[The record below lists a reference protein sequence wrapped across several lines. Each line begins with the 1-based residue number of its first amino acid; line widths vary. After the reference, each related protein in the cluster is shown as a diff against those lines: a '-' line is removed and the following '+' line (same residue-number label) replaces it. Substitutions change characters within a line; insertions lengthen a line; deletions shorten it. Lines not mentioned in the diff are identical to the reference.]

1 MRLINNYRYGLSI
14 ATGVANKQ
22 KQWRKLM
29 NSLKNYVL
37 ATLFVSLFSVA
48 SFAQEIEEIIV
59 TANKREQTVQ
69 DIPMN
74 ISVLTSEVMTERGIY
89 NPEDYLRTL
98 AGVSTPGGDTYYT
111 MRGLNTGT
119 AQVSSGTSNTYMGE
133 ISMGMTNLY
142 DVNRIEVLR
151 GPQGTLY
158 GSNAVGGTIRYITAV
173 PQFDEFEGNV
183 TIEAIDK
190 KLADDSGMNYN
201 LMVNVPFSEN
211 FAMRAVYTSGEN
223 PGIYQN
229 IATGRKDIGTQEDDE
244 YRLMFRYQNGPLDVN
259 AMVMKRERFDFGQ
272 KEKGN
277 ADKPGTADIVD
288 ANCSYDA
295 AWYYG
300 DTCSRVYATAGGDL
314 SGYDPS
320 VAFYSYTDET
330 FDVESTV
337 TSLTAEYDF
346 ETFTAMLI
354 LADYDYE
361 DFYVTDWSRI
371 DTDDLYPDPLYY
383 YGDAGRDTQ
392 ELRLS
397 STTDGPFQWTV
408 GYFKTE
414 YEDAPNSVTEWEVS
428 NADGLDYIQS
438 YMGFTSHNGT
448 YDPSVYRSPYGDTTF
463 RGNQGLLVY
472 GSYNYYSYAEE
483 EAFYASVDYTVD
495 KWTFTVGMRDFELAD
510 GFKASEYGIFY
521 ESPDNTGCDGT
532 EAVGVTCAEE
542 NGKESDNRFKYTVTY
557 EVDDDLTLFAV
568 SSVGYRSGGNNAAL
582 PFFCANDP
590 EAAGFKRRYTS
601 DEAENTE
608 IGVKSRGDNY
618 TLNATYFWVDW
629 TGIQVTVRPACGWSF
644 TYNGGEAETSGLE
657 LDFSYDISENLV
669 LDVAGSFIS
678 AEISN
683 DIASLGASAGDR
695 LPNIAEEQLSLGL
708 SYRFE
713 MFNSPAFART
723 DFNYYGESY
732 ATFAED
738 REDMSPSYTQ
748 VNFNLGLEIDENS
761 RIQLS
766 VSNLTDERSEA
777 FIFSA
782 ESPSYRARNY
792 LQWIPPR
799 TIGLSYS
806 RDF

>member
-1 MRLINNYRYGLSI
+1 
-14 ATGVANKQ
+14 
-22 KQWRKLM
+22 M

-37 ATLFVSLFSVA
+37 AIISVSLFSVA

-158 GSNAVGGTIRYITAV
+158 GSNAVGGTIRYITAM

-183 TIEAIDK
+183 TVEAVDK
-190 KLADDSGMNYN
+190 KLADDTGLNYN
-201 LMVNVPFSEN
+201 FMVNVPFSEN

-229 IATGRKDIGTQEDDE
+229 VATGRKDIGTQEDDE
-244 YRLMFRYQNGPLDVN
+244 YRLMFRYQNGPLDIN
-259 AMVMKRERFDFGQ
+259 AMVMKRERYDFGQ

-288 ANCSYDA
+288 ANCSYDT

-320 VAFYSYTDET
+320 VAFYSFTDET

-354 LADYDYE
+354 LADYDFE

-392 ELRLS
+392 EIRLS

-408 GYFKTE
+408 GYFSTE
-414 YEDAPNSVTEWEVS
+414 YEAAPNSVTEWEVS
-428 NADGLDYIQS
+428 TADGLDYIKS

-448 YDPSVYRSPYGDTTF
+448 YDPSVYRSPYGDTSY
-463 RGNQGLLVY
+463 RGNQGYLVY
-472 GSYNYYSYAEE
+472 GSYNYYNYAEE
-483 EAFYASVDYTVD
+483 EAFYASLDYTVD
-495 KWTFTVGMRDFELAD
+495 KWTFTVGMRDFELSD
-510 GFKASEYGIFY
+510 GFKTSEYGIFY
-521 ESPDNTGCDGT
+521 ESADNTGCDGT
-532 EAVGVTCAEE
+532 EAVGATCSEE
-542 NGKESDNRFKYTVTY
+542 NGKESDNRFKYTVAY

-568 SSVGYRSGGNNAAL
+568 SSVGYRAGGNNAAL

-644 TYNGGEAETSGLE
+644 TYNGGEAETSGVE
-657 LDFSYDISENLV
+657 LDFSYDISDNLV
-669 LDVAGSFIS
+669 LDLAGSFIS

-695 LPNIAEEQLSLGL
+695 LPNIAEEQLSMGL

-713 MFNSPAFART
+713 MFNSPAFARA

-748 VNFNLGLEIDENS
+748 VNFNLGMEIDETS
-761 RIQLS
+761 RVQLS

-777 FIFSA
+777 FRFSA

-799 TIGLSYS
+799 TIALSYS

>member
-1 MRLINNYRYGLSI
+1 
-14 ATGVANKQ
+14 
-22 KQWRKLM
+22 M
-29 NSLKNYVL
+29 NSLKNYIL
-37 ATLFVSLFSVA
+37 AIIGISLFSVA

-158 GSNAVGGTIRYITAV
+158 GSNAVGGTIRYITAM

-190 KLADDSGMNYN
+190 KLAEDSGMNYN

-244 YRLMFRYQNGPLDVN
+244 YRLMFRYQNGPLDIN
-259 AMVMKRERFDFGQ
+259 AMVMKRERYDFGQ

-288 ANCSYDA
+288 ANCSYNA

-346 ETFTAMLI
+346 ESFTAMLI
-354 LADYDYE
+354 LADYDFE

-383 YGDAGRDTQ
+383 YGDAGRDTK

-397 STTDGPFQWTV
+397 STNDGPFQWTV

-414 YEDAPNSVTEWEVS
+414 YDTAPNSVTEWEVS
-428 NADGLDYIQS
+428 NADGLDYIKS

-448 YDPSVYRSPYGDTTF
+448 YDPSVYKSPYGDTSF

-472 GSYNYYSYAEE
+472 GSYNYYSYSEE
-483 EAFYASVDYTVD
+483 EALYASVDYTVD

-510 GFKASEYGIFY
+510 GFKSSEYGIFY
-521 ESPDNTGCDGT
+521 ESADNTGCDGT

-542 NGKESDNRFKYTVTY
+542 NGEESDNRFKYTVAY

-683 DIASLGASAGDR
+683 DIASLGATAGDR
-695 LPNIAEEQLSLGL
+695 LPNIAEEQMSLGL

-713 MFNSPAFART
+713 MFNSPAFARA

-761 RIQLS
+761 RVQLS

-777 FIFSA
+777 FRFSA

>member
-1 MRLINNYRYGLSI
+1 
-14 ATGVANKQ
+14 
-22 KQWRKLM
+22 
-29 NSLKNYVL
+29 
-37 ATLFVSLFSVA
+37 
-48 SFAQEIEEIIV
+48 
-59 TANKREQTVQ
+59 
-69 DIPMN
+69 
-74 ISVLTSEVMTERGIY
+74 
-89 NPEDYLRTL
+89 
-98 AGVSTPGGDTYYT
+98 
-111 MRGLNTGT
+111 
-119 AQVSSGTSNTYMGE
+119 
-133 ISMGMTNLY
+133 
-142 DVNRIEVLR
+142 
-151 GPQGTLY
+151 
-158 GSNAVGGTIRYITAV
+158 
-173 PQFDEFEGNV
+173 
-183 TIEAIDK
+183 
-190 KLADDSGMNYN
+190 MNYN
-201 LMVNVPFSEN
+201 FMVNVPFSEN

-259 AMVMKRERFDFGQ
+259 AMVMKRERYDFGQ

-288 ANCSYDA
+288 ANCSYNT

-346 ETFTAMLI
+346 ESFTAMLI
-354 LADYDYE
+354 LADYDFE

-397 STTDGPFQWTV
+397 STTDGPLQWTV

-414 YEDAPNSVTEWEVS
+414 YEAAPNSVTEWEVS
-428 NADGLDYIQS
+428 NADGLDYIKS

-448 YDPSVYRSPYGDTTF
+448 YDPSVYKSPYGDTSF

-472 GSYNYYSYAEE
+472 GSYNYYSYTEE
-483 EAFYASVDYTVD
+483 EAMYASVDYTVD
-495 KWTFTVGMRDFELAD
+495 KWTFTVGMRDFELSD
-510 GFKASEYGIFY
+510 GFKSSEYGIFY
-521 ESPDNTGCDGT
+521 ESADNTGCDGT

-542 NGKESDNRFKYTVTY
+542 NGEESDNRFKYTVAY

-683 DIASLGASAGDR
+683 DIASLGATAGDR
-695 LPNIAEEQLSLGL
+695 LPNIAEEQMSLGL

-713 MFNSPAFART
+713 MFNSPAFARA

-761 RIQLS
+761 RVQLS

-777 FIFSA
+777 FRFSA

>member
-1 MRLINNYRYGLSI
+1 
-14 ATGVANKQ
+14 
-22 KQWRKLM
+22 M
-29 NSLKNYVL
+29 NSLKNYLL
-37 ATLFVSLFSVA
+37 AIISFSLFSVA

-158 GSNAVGGTIRYITAV
+158 GSNAVGGTIRYITAM

-183 TIEAIDK
+183 TVEAVDK
-190 KLADDSGMNYN
+190 KLADDTGLNYN
-201 LMVNVPFSEN
+201 FMVNVPFSEN

-229 IATGRKDIGTQEDDE
+229 VATGRKDIGTQEDDE
-244 YRLMFRYQNGPLDVN
+244 YRLMFRYQNGPLDIN
-259 AMVMKRERFDFGQ
+259 AMVMKRERYDFGQ

-288 ANCSYDA
+288 ANCSYDT

-320 VAFYSYTDET
+320 VAFYSFTDET

-354 LADYDYE
+354 LADYDFE

-392 ELRLS
+392 EIRLS

-408 GYFKTE
+408 GYFSTE
-414 YEDAPNSVTEWEVS
+414 YEAAPNSVTEWEVS
-428 NADGLDYIQS
+428 TADGLDYIKS

-448 YDPSVYRSPYGDTTF
+448 YDPSVYRSPYGDTSY
-463 RGNQGLLVY
+463 RGNQGYLVY
-472 GSYNYYSYAEE
+472 GSYNYYNYAEE
-483 EAFYASVDYTVD
+483 EAFYASLDYTVD
-495 KWTFTVGMRDFELAD
+495 KWTFTVGMRDFELSD
-510 GFKASEYGIFY
+510 GFKTSEYGIFY
-521 ESPDNTGCDGT
+521 ESADNTGCDGT
-532 EAVGVTCAEE
+532 EAVGATCSEE
-542 NGKESDNRFKYTVTY
+542 NGKESDNRFKYTVAY

-568 SSVGYRSGGNNAAL
+568 SSVGYRAGGNNAAL

-644 TYNGGEAETSGLE
+644 TYNGGEAETSGVE
-657 LDFSYDISENLV
+657 LDFSYDISDNLV
-669 LDVAGSFIS
+669 LDLAGSFIS

-695 LPNIAEEQLSLGL
+695 LPNIAEEQLSMGL

-713 MFNSPAFART
+713 MFNSPAFARA

-748 VNFNLGLEIDENS
+748 VNFNLGMEIDENS
-761 RIQLS
+761 RVQLS

-777 FIFSA
+777 FRFSA

-799 TIGLSYS
+799 TIALSYS

>member
-1 MRLINNYRYGLSI
+1 
-14 ATGVANKQ
+14 
-22 KQWRKLM
+22 M

-37 ATLFVSLFSVA
+37 AIISVSLFSVA

-142 DVNRIEVLR
+142 DVERIEVLR

-158 GSNAVGGTIRYITAV
+158 GSNAVGGTIRYITAM

-183 TIEAIDK
+183 TVEAVDK
-190 KLADDSGMNYN
+190 KLADDTGLNYN
-201 LMVNVPFSEN
+201 FMVNVPFSEN

-229 IATGRKDIGTQEDDE
+229 VATGRKDIGTQEDDE
-244 YRLMFRYQNGPLDVN
+244 YRLMFRYQNGPLDIN
-259 AMVMKRERFDFGQ
+259 AMVMKRERYDFGQ

-288 ANCSYDA
+288 ANCSYDT

-320 VAFYSYTDET
+320 VAFYSFTDET

-354 LADYDYE
+354 LADYDFE

-392 ELRLS
+392 EIRLS

-408 GYFKTE
+408 GYFSTE
-414 YEDAPNSVTEWEVS
+414 YEAAPNSVTEWEVS
-428 NADGLDYIQS
+428 TADGLDYIKS

-448 YDPSVYRSPYGDTTF
+448 YDPSVYRSPYGDTSY
-463 RGNQGLLVY
+463 RGNQGYLVY
-472 GSYNYYSYAEE
+472 GSYNYYNYAEE
-483 EAFYASVDYTVD
+483 EAIYASLDYTVD
-495 KWTFTVGMRDFELAD
+495 KWTFTVGMRDFELSD
-510 GFKASEYGIFY
+510 GFKTSEYGIFY
-521 ESPDNTGCDGT
+521 ESADNTGCDGT
-532 EAVGVTCAEE
+532 EAVGATCSEE
-542 NGKESDNRFKYTVTY
+542 NGKESDNRFKYTVAY

-608 IGVKSRGDNY
+608 VGVKSRGDNY

-644 TYNGGEAETSGLE
+644 TYNGGEAETSGVE
-657 LDFSYDISENLV
+657 LDFSYDISDNLV
-669 LDVAGSFIS
+669 LDLAGSFIS

-695 LPNIAEEQLSLGL
+695 LPNIAEEQLSMGL

-713 MFNSPAFART
+713 MFNSPAFARA

-748 VNFNLGLEIDENS
+748 VNFNLGMEIDETS
-761 RIQLS
+761 RVQLS

-777 FIFSA
+777 FRFSA

-799 TIGLSYS
+799 TIALSYS

>member
-1 MRLINNYRYGLSI
+1 
-14 ATGVANKQ
+14 
-22 KQWRKLM
+22 M

-37 ATLFVSLFSVA
+37 AIISVSLFSVA

-158 GSNAVGGTIRYITAV
+158 GSNAVGGTIRYITAM

-183 TIEAIDK
+183 TVEAVDK
-190 KLADDSGMNYN
+190 KLADDTGLNYN
-201 LMVNVPFSEN
+201 FMVNVPFSEN

-229 IATGRKDIGTQEDDE
+229 VATGRKDIGTQEDDE
-244 YRLMFRYQNGPLDVN
+244 YRLMFRYQNGPLDIN
-259 AMVMKRERFDFGQ
+259 AMVMKRERYDFGQ

-288 ANCSYDA
+288 ANCSYDT

-320 VAFYSYTDET
+320 VAFYSFTDET

-354 LADYDYE
+354 LADYDFE

-392 ELRLS
+392 EIRLS

-408 GYFKTE
+408 GYFSTE
-414 YEDAPNSVTEWEVS
+414 YEAAPNSVTEWEVS
-428 NADGLDYIQS
+428 TADGLDYIKS

-448 YDPSVYRSPYGDTTF
+448 YDPSVYRSPYGDTSY
-463 RGNQGLLVY
+463 RGNQGFLVY
-472 GSYNYYSYAEE
+472 GSYNYYNYAEE

-495 KWTFTVGMRDFELAD
+495 KWTFTVGMRDFELSD
-510 GFKASEYGIFY
+510 GFKTSEYGIFY
-521 ESPDNTGCDGT
+521 ESADNTGCDGT
-532 EAVGVTCAEE
+532 EAVGATCSEE
-542 NGKESDNRFKYTVTY
+542 NGKESDNRFKYTVAY

-644 TYNGGEAETSGLE
+644 TYNGGEAETSGVE
-657 LDFSYDISENLV
+657 LDFSYDISDNLV
-669 LDVAGSFIS
+669 LDIAGSFIS

-695 LPNIAEEQLSLGL
+695 LPNIAEEQLSMGL

-713 MFNSPAFART
+713 MFNSPAFARA
-723 DFNYYGESY
+723 DFNYYGESF

-748 VNFNLGLEIDENS
+748 VNFNLGMEIDDTS
-761 RIQLS
+761 RVQLS

-777 FIFSA
+777 FRFSA

-799 TIGLSYS
+799 TIALSYS

>member
-1 MRLINNYRYGLSI
+1 
-14 ATGVANKQ
+14 
-22 KQWRKLM
+22 M

-37 ATLFVSLFSVA
+37 AIISVSLFSVA

-158 GSNAVGGTIRYITAV
+158 GSNAVGGTIRYITAM

-183 TIEAIDK
+183 TVEAVDK
-190 KLADDSGMNYN
+190 KLADDTGLNYN
-201 LMVNVPFSEN
+201 FMVNVPFSEN

-229 IATGRKDIGTQEDDE
+229 VATGRKDIGTQEDDE
-244 YRLMFRYQNGPLDVN
+244 YRLMFRYQNGPLDIN
-259 AMVMKRERFDFGQ
+259 AMVMKRERYDFGQ

-288 ANCSYDA
+288 ANCSYNA

-320 VAFYSYTDET
+320 VAFYSFTDET

-354 LADYDYE
+354 LADYDFE

-392 ELRLS
+392 EIRLS

-408 GYFKTE
+408 GYFSTE
-414 YEDAPNSVTEWEVS
+414 YEAAPNSVTEWEVS
-428 NADGLDYIQS
+428 TADGLDYIKS

-448 YDPSVYRSPYGDTTF
+448 YDPSVYRSPYGDTSY
-463 RGNQGLLVY
+463 RGNQGYLVY
-472 GSYNYYSYAEE
+472 GSYNYYNYAEE
-483 EAFYASVDYTVD
+483 EAIYASLDYTVD
-495 KWTFTVGMRDFELAD
+495 KWTFTVGMRDFELSD
-510 GFKASEYGIFY
+510 GFKTSEYGIFY
-521 ESPDNTGCDGT
+521 ESADNTGCDGT
-532 EAVGVTCAEE
+532 EAVGATCSEE
-542 NGKESDNRFKYTVTY
+542 NGKESDNRFKYTVAY

-644 TYNGGEAETSGLE
+644 TYNGGEAETSGVE
-657 LDFSYDISENLV
+657 LDFSYDISDNLV
-669 LDVAGSFIS
+669 LDLAGSFIS

-695 LPNIAEEQLSLGL
+695 LPNIAEEQLSMGL

-713 MFNSPAFART
+713 MFNSPAFARA

-748 VNFNLGLEIDENS
+748 VNFNLGMEIDETS
-761 RIQLS
+761 RVQLS

-777 FIFSA
+777 FRFSA

-799 TIGLSYS
+799 TIALSYS

>member
-1 MRLINNYRYGLSI
+1 
-14 ATGVANKQ
+14 
-22 KQWRKLM
+22 
-29 NSLKNYVL
+29 
-37 ATLFVSLFSVA
+37 
-48 SFAQEIEEIIV
+48 
-59 TANKREQTVQ
+59 
-69 DIPMN
+69 
-74 ISVLTSEVMTERGIY
+74 MTERGIY

-158 GSNAVGGTIRYITAV
+158 GSNAVGGTIRYITAM

-183 TIEAIDK
+183 TVEAVDK
-190 KLADDSGMNYN
+190 KLADDTGLNYN
-201 LMVNVPFSEN
+201 FMVNVPFSEN

-229 IATGRKDIGTQEDDE
+229 VATGRKDIGTQEDDE
-244 YRLMFRYQNGPLDVN
+244 YRLMFRYQNGPLDIN
-259 AMVMKRERFDFGQ
+259 AMVMKRERYDFGQ

-288 ANCSYDA
+288 ANCSYDT

-320 VAFYSYTDET
+320 VAFYSFTDET

-354 LADYDYE
+354 LADYDFE

-392 ELRLS
+392 EIRLS

-408 GYFKTE
+408 GYFSTE
-414 YEDAPNSVTEWEVS
+414 YEAAPNSVTEWEVS
-428 NADGLDYIQS
+428 TADGLDYIKS

-448 YDPSVYRSPYGDTTF
+448 YDPSVYRSPYGDTSY
-463 RGNQGLLVY
+463 RGNQGYLVY
-472 GSYNYYSYAEE
+472 GSYNYYNYAEE
-483 EAFYASVDYTVD
+483 EAIYASLDYTVD
-495 KWTFTVGMRDFELAD
+495 KWTFTVGMRDFELSD
-510 GFKASEYGIFY
+510 GFKTSEYGIFY
-521 ESPDNTGCDGT
+521 ESADNTGCDGT
-532 EAVGVTCAEE
+532 EAVGATCSEE
-542 NGKESDNRFKYTVTY
+542 NGKESDNRFKYTVAY

-644 TYNGGEAETSGLE
+644 TYNGGEAETSGVE
-657 LDFSYDISENLV
+657 LDFSYDISDNLV
-669 LDVAGSFIS
+669 LDLAGSFIS

-695 LPNIAEEQLSLGL
+695 LPNIAEEQLSMGL

-713 MFNSPAFART
+713 MFNSPAFARA

-748 VNFNLGLEIDENS
+748 VNFNLGMEIDETS
-761 RIQLS
+761 RVQLS

-777 FIFSA
+777 FRFSA

-799 TIGLSYS
+799 TIALSYS

>member
-1 MRLINNYRYGLSI
+1 
-14 ATGVANKQ
+14 
-22 KQWRKLM
+22 M
-29 NSLKNYVL
+29 NSLKNYIL
-37 ATLFVSLFSVA
+37 AIIGISLFSVA

-158 GSNAVGGTIRYITAV
+158 GSNAVGGTIRYITAM

-190 KLADDSGMNYN
+190 KLAEDSGMNYN

-244 YRLMFRYQNGPLDVN
+244 YRLMFRYQNGPLDIN
-259 AMVMKRERFDFGQ
+259 AMVMKRERYDFGQ

-288 ANCSYDA
+288 ANCSYDT

-346 ETFTAMLI
+346 ESFTAMLI
-354 LADYDYE
+354 LADYDFE

-383 YGDAGRDTQ
+383 YGDAGRDTK

-397 STTDGPFQWTV
+397 STSDGPFQWTV

-414 YEDAPNSVTEWEVS
+414 YDTAPNSVTEWEVS
-428 NADGLDYIQS
+428 NADGLDYIKS

-448 YDPSVYRSPYGDTTF
+448 YDPSVYISPYGDTSF

-472 GSYNYYSYAEE
+472 GSYNYYNYSEE
-483 EAFYASVDYTVD
+483 EALYASVDYTVD

-510 GFKASEYGIFY
+510 GFKSSEYGIFY
-521 ESPDNTGCDGT
+521 ESADNTGCDGT

-542 NGKESDNRFKYTVTY
+542 NGEESDNRFKYTVAY

-683 DIASLGASAGDR
+683 DIASLGATAGDR
-695 LPNIAEEQLSLGL
+695 LPNIAEEQMSLGL

-713 MFNSPAFART
+713 MFNSPAFARA

-761 RIQLS
+761 RVQLS

-777 FIFSA
+777 FRFSA

>member
-1 MRLINNYRYGLSI
+1 
-14 ATGVANKQ
+14 
-22 KQWRKLM
+22 M
-29 NSLKNYVL
+29 NSLKNYIL
-37 ATLFVSLFSVA
+37 AIIGISLFSVA

-158 GSNAVGGTIRYITAV
+158 GSNAVGGTIRYITAM

-183 TIEAIDK
+183 TVEAVDK
-190 KLADDSGMNYN
+190 KLADDTGFNYN
-201 LMVNVPFSEN
+201 FMVNVPFSEN

-229 IATGRKDIGTQEDDE
+229 VATGRKDIGTQEDDE
-244 YRLMFRYQNGPLDVN
+244 YRLMFRYQNGPLDIN

-288 ANCSYDA
+288 ANCSYNA

-320 VAFYSYTDET
+320 VAFYSFTDET

-354 LADYDYE
+354 LADYDFK
-361 DFYVTDWSRI
+361 DSYVTDWSRI

-392 ELRLS
+392 EIRLS

-408 GYFKTE
+408 GYFNTE
-414 YEDAPNSVTEWEVS
+414 YESAPNSVTEWEVS
-428 NADGLDYIQS
+428 TADGLDYIKS

-448 YDPSVYRSPYGDTTF
+448 YDPSVYRSPYGDTSF
-463 RGNQGLLVY
+463 RGNQGYLVY

-495 KWTFTVGMRDFELAD
+495 KWTFTVGMRDFELSD
-510 GFKASEYGIFY
+510 GFKTSEYGIFY
-521 ESPDNTGCDGT
+521 ESADNTGCDGT
-532 EAVGVTCAEE
+532 EAVGATCAEE
-542 NGKESDNRFKYTVTY
+542 NGEESDNRFKYTVAY

-644 TYNGGEAETSGLE
+644 TYNGGEAETSGVE

-669 LDVAGSFIS
+669 LDLAGSFIS

-695 LPNIAEEQLSLGL
+695 LPNIAEEQLSMGL

-713 MFNSPAFART
+713 MFNSPAFARA

-748 VNFNLGLEIDENS
+748 VNFNLGMELDENS
-761 RIQLS
+761 RVQLS
-766 VSNLTDERSEA
+766 VSNLTDERTEA
-777 FIFSA
+777 FRFSA

-799 TIGLSYS
+799 TIALSYS

>member
-1 MRLINNYRYGLSI
+1 
-14 ATGVANKQ
+14 
-22 KQWRKLM
+22 M

-37 ATLFVSLFSVA
+37 ATLFFSLFSVA

-158 GSNAVGGTIRYITAV
+158 GSNAVGGTIRYITAM

-288 ANCSYDA
+288 ANCSYDT

-320 VAFYSYTDET
+320 VAFSSYPDET
-330 FDVESTV
+330 FDAESTV

-414 YEDAPNSVTEWEVS
+414 YEDAPNSVTEWEVT
-428 NADGLDYIQS
+428 NADGLNYIQS
-438 YMGFTSHNGT
+438 YMCFSSHTGGEPNPGYCGGDGT
-448 YDPSVYRSPYGDTTF
+448 AGYNPSLYRSPYGDTSF
-463 RGNQGLLVY
+463 RGNEGLLVY
-472 GSYNYYSYAEE
+472 GSYNYYNYAEE

-777 FIFSA
+777 FRFSA

>member
-1 MRLINNYRYGLSI
+1 
-14 ATGVANKQ
+14 
-22 KQWRKLM
+22 M

-37 ATLFVSLFSVA
+37 AIISVSLFSVA

-158 GSNAVGGTIRYITAV
+158 GSNAVGGTIRYITAM

-183 TIEAIDK
+183 TVEAVDK
-190 KLADDSGMNYN
+190 KLADDTGLNYN
-201 LMVNVPFSEN
+201 FMVNVPFSEN

-229 IATGRKDIGTQEDDE
+229 VATGRKDIGTQEDDE
-244 YRLMFRYQNGPLDVN
+244 YRLMFRYQNGPLDIN
-259 AMVMKRERFDFGQ
+259 AMVMKRERYDFGQ

-288 ANCSYDA
+288 PNCSYDT

-320 VAFYSYTDET
+320 VAFYSFTDET

-354 LADYDYE
+354 LADYDFE

-392 ELRLS
+392 EIRLS

-408 GYFKTE
+408 GYFSTE
-414 YEDAPNSVTEWEVS
+414 YEAAPNSVTEWEVS
-428 NADGLDYIQS
+428 TADGLDYIKS

-448 YDPSVYRSPYGDTTF
+448 YDPSVYRSPYGDTSY
-463 RGNQGLLVY
+463 RGNQGYLVY
-472 GSYNYYSYAEE
+472 GSYNYYNYAEE
-483 EAFYASVDYTVD
+483 EAIYASLDYTVD
-495 KWTFTVGMRDFELAD
+495 KWTFTVGMRDFELSD
-510 GFKASEYGIFY
+510 GFKTSEYGIFY
-521 ESPDNTGCDGT
+521 ESADNTGCDGT
-532 EAVGVTCAEE
+532 EAVGATCSEE
-542 NGKESDNRFKYTVTY
+542 NGKESDNRFKYTVAY

-644 TYNGGEAETSGLE
+644 TYNGGEAETSGVE
-657 LDFSYDISENLV
+657 LDFSYDISDNLV
-669 LDVAGSFIS
+669 LDLAGSFIS

-695 LPNIAEEQLSLGL
+695 LPNIAEEQLSMGL

-713 MFNSPAFART
+713 MFNSPAFARA

-748 VNFNLGLEIDENS
+748 VNFNLGMEIDETS
-761 RIQLS
+761 RVQLS

-777 FIFSA
+777 FRFSA

-799 TIGLSYS
+799 TIALSYS

>member
-1 MRLINNYRYGLSI
+1 
-14 ATGVANKQ
+14 
-22 KQWRKLM
+22 M

-37 ATLFVSLFSVA
+37 AVISVSLFSVA

-142 DVNRIEVLR
+142 DVDRIEVLR

-158 GSNAVGGTIRYITAV
+158 GSNAVGGTIRYITAM

-183 TIEAIDK
+183 TVEAVDK
-190 KLADDSGMNYN
+190 KLADDTGLNYN
-201 LMVNVPFSEN
+201 FMVNVPFSEN

-229 IATGRKDIGTQEDDE
+229 VATGRKDIGTQEDDE
-244 YRLMFRYQNGPLDVN
+244 YRLMFRYQNGPLDIN
-259 AMVMKRERFDFGQ
+259 AMVMKRERYDFGQ

-288 ANCSYDA
+288 ANCSYDT

-320 VAFYSYTDET
+320 VAFYSFTDET

-354 LADYDYE
+354 LADYDFE

-392 ELRLS
+392 EIRLS

-408 GYFKTE
+408 GYFSTE
-414 YEDAPNSVTEWEVS
+414 YEAAPNSVTEWEVS
-428 NADGLDYIQS
+428 TADGLDYIKS

-448 YDPSVYRSPYGDTTF
+448 YDPSVYRSPYGDTSY
-463 RGNQGLLVY
+463 RGNQGYLVY
-472 GSYNYYSYAEE
+472 GSYNYYNYAEE
-483 EAFYASVDYTVD
+483 EAFYASLDYTVD
-495 KWTFTVGMRDFELAD
+495 KWTFTVGMRDFELSD
-510 GFKASEYGIFY
+510 GFKTSEYGIFY
-521 ESPDNTGCDGT
+521 ESADNTGCDGT
-532 EAVGVTCAEE
+532 EAVGATCSEE
-542 NGKESDNRFKYTVTY
+542 NGKESDNRFKYTVAY

-568 SSVGYRSGGNNAAL
+568 SSVGYRAGGNNAAL

-644 TYNGGEAETSGLE
+644 TYNGGEAETSGVE
-657 LDFSYDISENLV
+657 LDFSYDISDNLV
-669 LDVAGSFIS
+669 LDLAGSFIS

-695 LPNIAEEQLSLGL
+695 LPNIAEEQLSMGL

-713 MFNSPAFART
+713 MFNSPAFARA

-748 VNFNLGLEIDENS
+748 VNFNLGMEIDENS
-761 RIQLS
+761 RVQLS

-777 FIFSA
+777 FRFSA

-799 TIGLSYS
+799 TIALSYS

>member
-1 MRLINNYRYGLSI
+1 
-14 ATGVANKQ
+14 
-22 KQWRKLM
+22 M
-29 NSLKNYVL
+29 NSLKNYLL

-158 GSNAVGGTIRYITAV
+158 GSNAVGGTIRYITAM

-288 ANCSYDA
+288 ANCSYDS

-428 NADGLDYIQS
+428 NADGLDYIKS

-472 GSYNYYSYAEE
+472 GSYNYYSYSEE

-521 ESPDNTGCDGT
+521 ESADNTGCDGT

-777 FIFSA
+777 FRFSA

>member
-1 MRLINNYRYGLSI
+1 
-14 ATGVANKQ
+14 
-22 KQWRKLM
+22 M

-37 ATLFVSLFSVA
+37 AVISVSLFSVA

-158 GSNAVGGTIRYITAV
+158 GSNAVGGTIRYITAM

-183 TIEAIDK
+183 TVEAVDK
-190 KLADDSGMNYN
+190 KLADDTGLNYN
-201 LMVNVPFSEN
+201 FMVNVPFSEN

-229 IATGRKDIGTQEDDE
+229 VATGRKDIGTQEDDE
-244 YRLMFRYQNGPLDVN
+244 YRLMFRYQNGPLDIN
-259 AMVMKRERFDFGQ
+259 AMVMKRERYDFGQ

-288 ANCSYDA
+288 ANCSYNT

-320 VAFYSYTDET
+320 VAFYSFTDET

-354 LADYDYE
+354 LADYDFE

-392 ELRLS
+392 EIRLS

-408 GYFKTE
+408 GYFSTE
-414 YEDAPNSVTEWEVS
+414 YEAAPNSVTEWEVS
-428 NADGLDYIQS
+428 TADGLDYIKS

-448 YDPSVYRSPYGDTTF
+448 YDPSVYRSPYGDTSY
-463 RGNQGLLVY
+463 RGNQGYLVY
-472 GSYNYYSYAEE
+472 GSYNCYNYAEE
-483 EAFYASVDYTVD
+483 EAIYASLDYTVD
-495 KWTFTVGMRDFELAD
+495 KWTFTVGMRDFELSD
-510 GFKASEYGIFY
+510 GFKTSEYGIFY
-521 ESPDNTGCDGT
+521 ESADNTGCDGT
-532 EAVGVTCAEE
+532 EAVGATCSEE
-542 NGKESDNRFKYTVTY
+542 NGKESDNRFKYTVAY

-644 TYNGGEAETSGLE
+644 TYNGGEAETSGVE
-657 LDFSYDISENLV
+657 LDFSYDISDNLV
-669 LDVAGSFIS
+669 LDLAGSFIS

-695 LPNIAEEQLSLGL
+695 LPNIAEEQLSMGL

-713 MFNSPAFART
+713 MFNSPAFARA

-748 VNFNLGLEIDENS
+748 VNFNLGMEIDETS
-761 RIQLS
+761 RVQLS

-777 FIFSA
+777 FRFSA

-799 TIGLSYS
+799 TIALSYS

>member
-1 MRLINNYRYGLSI
+1 
-14 ATGVANKQ
+14 
-22 KQWRKLM
+22 M

-37 ATLFVSLFSVA
+37 AIISVSLFSVA

-158 GSNAVGGTIRYITAV
+158 GSNAVGGTIRYITAM

-183 TIEAIDK
+183 TVEAVDK
-190 KLADDSGMNYN
+190 KLADDTGLNYN
-201 LMVNVPFSEN
+201 FMVNVPFSEN

-229 IATGRKDIGTQEDDE
+229 VATGRKDIGTQEDDE
-244 YRLMFRYQNGPLDVN
+244 YRLMFRYQNGPLDIN
-259 AMVMKRERFDFGQ
+259 AMVMKRERYDFGQ

-288 ANCSYDA
+288 ANCSYDT

-320 VAFYSYTDET
+320 VAFYSFTDET

-354 LADYDYE
+354 LADYDFE

-392 ELRLS
+392 EIRLS

-408 GYFKTE
+408 GYFSTE
-414 YEDAPNSVTEWEVS
+414 YEAAPNSVTEWEVS
-428 NADGLDYIQS
+428 TADGLDYIKS

-448 YDPSVYRSPYGDTTF
+448 YDPSVYRSPYGDTGY
-463 RGNQGLLVY
+463 RGNQGYLVY
-472 GSYNYYSYAEE
+472 GSYNYYNYAEE
-483 EAFYASVDYTVD
+483 EAIYASLDYTVD
-495 KWTFTVGMRDFELAD
+495 KWTFTVGMRDFELSD
-510 GFKASEYGIFY
+510 GFKTSEYGIFY
-521 ESPDNTGCDGT
+521 ESADNTGCDGT
-532 EAVGVTCAEE
+532 EAVGATCSEE
-542 NGKESDNRFKYTVTY
+542 NGKESDNRFKYTVAY

-644 TYNGGEAETSGLE
+644 TYNGGEAETSGVE
-657 LDFSYDISENLV
+657 LDFSYDISDNLV
-669 LDVAGSFIS
+669 LDLAGSFIS

-695 LPNIAEEQLSLGL
+695 LPNIAEEQLSMGL

-713 MFNSPAFART
+713 MFNSPAFARA

-748 VNFNLGLEIDENS
+748 VNFNLGMEIDETS
-761 RIQLS
+761 RVQLS

-777 FIFSA
+777 FRFSA

-799 TIGLSYS
+799 TIALSYS

>member
-1 MRLINNYRYGLSI
+1 
-14 ATGVANKQ
+14 
-22 KQWRKLM
+22 M

-37 ATLFVSLFSVA
+37 AIISVSLFSVA

-142 DVNRIEVLR
+142 DVERIEVLR

-158 GSNAVGGTIRYITAV
+158 GSNAVGGTIRYITAM

-183 TIEAIDK
+183 TVEAVDK
-190 KLADDSGMNYN
+190 KLADDTGLNYN
-201 LMVNVPFSEN
+201 FMVNVPFSEN

-229 IATGRKDIGTQEDDE
+229 VATGRKDIGTQEDDE
-244 YRLMFRYQNGPLDVN
+244 YRLMFRYQNGPLDIN
-259 AMVMKRERFDFGQ
+259 AMVMKRERYDFGQ

-288 ANCSYDA
+288 ANCSYDT

-320 VAFYSYTDET
+320 VAFYSFTDET

-354 LADYDYE
+354 LADYDFE

-392 ELRLS
+392 EIRLS

-408 GYFKTE
+408 GYFNTE
-414 YEDAPNSVTEWEVS
+414 YESAPNSVTEWEVS
-428 NADGLDYIQS
+428 TADGLDYIKS

-448 YDPSVYRSPYGDTTF
+448 YDPSVYRSPYGDTSY
-463 RGNQGLLVY
+463 RGNQGYLVY
-472 GSYNYYSYAEE
+472 GSYNYYNYAEE
-483 EAFYASVDYTVD
+483 EAIYASLDYTVD
-495 KWTFTVGMRDFELAD
+495 KWTFTVGMRDFELSD
-510 GFKASEYGIFY
+510 GFKTSEYGIFY
-521 ESPDNTGCDGT
+521 ESADNTGCDGT
-532 EAVGVTCAEE
+532 EAVGATCSEE
-542 NGKESDNRFKYTVTY
+542 NGKESDNRFKYTVAY

-644 TYNGGEAETSGLE
+644 TYNGGEAETSGVE
-657 LDFSYDISENLV
+657 LDFSYDISDNLV
-669 LDVAGSFIS
+669 LDLAGSFIS

-695 LPNIAEEQLSLGL
+695 LPNIAEEQLSMGL

-713 MFNSPAFART
+713 MFNSPAFARA

-748 VNFNLGLEIDENS
+748 VNFNLGMEIDETS
-761 RIQLS
+761 RVQLS

-777 FIFSA
+777 FRFSA

-799 TIGLSYS
+799 TIALSYS

>member
-1 MRLINNYRYGLSI
+1 
-14 ATGVANKQ
+14 
-22 KQWRKLM
+22 M

-37 ATLFVSLFSVA
+37 AIISVSLFSVA

-142 DVNRIEVLR
+142 DVERIEVLR

-158 GSNAVGGTIRYITAV
+158 GSNAVGGTIRYITAM

-183 TIEAIDK
+183 TVEAVDK
-190 KLADDSGMNYN
+190 KLADDTGLNYN
-201 LMVNVPFSEN
+201 FMVNVPFSEN

-229 IATGRKDIGTQEDDE
+229 VATGRKDIGTQEDDE
-244 YRLMFRYQNGPLDVN
+244 YRLMFRYQNGPLDIN
-259 AMVMKRERFDFGQ
+259 AMVMKRERYDFGQ

-288 ANCSYDA
+288 ANCSYDT

-320 VAFYSYTDET
+320 VAFYSFTDET

-354 LADYDYE
+354 LADYDFE

-383 YGDAGRDTQ
+383 YGDSGRDTQ
-392 ELRLS
+392 EIRLS

-408 GYFKTE
+408 GYFSTE
-414 YEDAPNSVTEWEVS
+414 YEAAPNSVTEWEVS
-428 NADGLDYIQS
+428 TADGLDYIKS

-448 YDPSVYRSPYGDTTF
+448 YDPSVYRSPYGDTSY
-463 RGNQGLLVY
+463 RGNQGYLVY
-472 GSYNYYSYAEE
+472 GSYNYYNYAEE
-483 EAFYASVDYTVD
+483 EAIYASLDYTVD
-495 KWTFTVGMRDFELAD
+495 KWTFTVGMRDFELSD
-510 GFKASEYGIFY
+510 GFKTSEYGIFY
-521 ESPDNTGCDGT
+521 ESADNTGCDGT
-532 EAVGVTCAEE
+532 EAVGATCSEE
-542 NGKESDNRFKYTVTY
+542 NGKECDNRFKYTVAY

-644 TYNGGEAETSGLE
+644 TYNGGEAETSGVE
-657 LDFSYDISENLV
+657 LDFSYDISDNLV
-669 LDVAGSFIS
+669 LDLAGSFIS

-695 LPNIAEEQLSLGL
+695 LPNIAEEQLSMGL

-713 MFNSPAFART
+713 MFNSPAFARA

-748 VNFNLGLEIDENS
+748 VNFNLGMEIDENS
-761 RIQLS
+761 RVQLS

-777 FIFSA
+777 FRFSA

-799 TIGLSYS
+799 TIALSYS

>member
-1 MRLINNYRYGLSI
+1 
-14 ATGVANKQ
+14 
-22 KQWRKLM
+22 M
-29 NSLKNYVL
+29 NSLKNYIL
-37 ATLFVSLFSVA
+37 AIIGISLFSVA

-158 GSNAVGGTIRYITAV
+158 GSNAVGGTIRYITAT

-183 TIEAIDK
+183 TVEVIDK
-190 KLADDSGMNYN
+190 KLADDTGTNYN
-201 LMVNVPFSEN
+201 LMLNVPISEN

-229 IATGRKDIGTQEDDE
+229 VATGRKDIGTQDDDE
-244 YRLMFRYQNGPLDVN
+244 YRLMLRYQNGPLDIN
-259 AMVMKRERFDFGQ
+259 AMYMKRDRYDFGQ

-277 ADKPGTADIVD
+277 ADKPGSADIVD
-288 ANCSYDA
+288 PNCTYDA
-295 AWYYG
+295 SWYYG
-300 DTCSRVYATAGGDL
+300 DTCTRLYATAGGDL
-314 SGYDPS
+314 SGYDQS
-320 VAFYSYTDET
+320 VAFYSFTDET
-330 FDVESTV
+330 YDVQSSV
-337 TSLTAEYDF
+337 ASLTVEYDF
-346 ETFTAMLI
+346 ETFTGMLI
-354 LADYDYE
+354 LADYDYD
-361 DFYVTDWSRI
+361 DFYETDWSRI
-371 DTDDLYPDPLYY
+371 DTDDLYIDELIYTSES
-383 YGDAGRDTQ
+383 GRDTQ
-392 ELRLS
+392 ELRFS
-397 STTDGPFQWTV
+397 STTDGSFQWTV

-414 YEDAPNSVTEWEVS
+414 YAHDPNYVTEWEYTD
-428 NADGLDYIQS
+428 ADGLDYLG
-438 YMGFTSHNGT
+438 YMGFSSHNGG
-448 YDPSVYRSPYGDTTF
+448 YDPSTYISPYGDSSYL
-463 RGNQGLLVY
+463 GYNGSLVY
-472 GSYNYYSYAEE
+472 GSYTYYSYADE
-483 EAFYASVDYTVD
+483 EAYYGSIDYSVD
-495 KWTFTVGMRDFELAD
+495 KWTFTVGMRDFELSD
-510 GFKASEYGIFY
+510 GFKSSEYGIFY

-542 NGKESDNRFKYTVTY
+542 NGSESDSRLKYTVSY

-608 IGVKSRGDNY
+608 IGVKSRGNNY
-618 TLNATYFWVDW
+618 TLNATYFWIDW
-629 TGIQVTVRPACGWSF
+629 TGIQVTVRPACGWAF

-683 DIASLGASAGDR
+683 DISSLGATAGDR
-695 LPNIAEEQLSLGL
+695 LPNIAEEQMSLGL

-713 MFNSPAFART
+713 MFNSPAFARA

-748 VNFNLGLEIDENS
+748 VNFNLGLEIDEYS
-761 RIQLS
+761 RLQLS
-766 VSNLTDERSEA
+766 VSNLTDERTEA
-777 FIFSA
+777 FRFSA

-799 TIGLSYS
+799 TIALSYS
-806 RDF
+806 RNF

>member
-1 MRLINNYRYGLSI
+1 
-14 ATGVANKQ
+14 
-22 KQWRKLM
+22 M
-29 NSLKNYVL
+29 NSLKNYIL
-37 ATLFVSLFSVA
+37 AMIGISLFSVA

-142 DVNRIEVLR
+142 DVDRIEVLR

-158 GSNAVGGTIRYITAV
+158 GSNAVGGTIRYITAM

-190 KLADDSGMNYN
+190 KLAEDSGMNYN
-201 LMVNVPFSEN
+201 FMVNVPFSEN

-244 YRLMFRYQNGPLDVN
+244 YRLMFRYQNGPLDIN
-259 AMVMKRERFDFGQ
+259 AMVMKRERYDFGQ

-288 ANCSYDA
+288 ANCSYDT

-414 YEDAPNSVTEWEVS
+414 FENAPNSVTEWEVS
-428 NADGLDYIQS
+428 NADGLDYIKS

-448 YDPSVYRSPYGDTTF
+448 YDPSVYKSPYGDTSF

-472 GSYNYYSYAEE
+472 GSYNYYSYTEE
-483 EAFYASVDYTVD
+483 EAMYASIDYTVD

-510 GFKASEYGIFY
+510 GFKSSEYGIFY
-521 ESPDNTGCDGT
+521 ESADNTGCDGT

-542 NGKESDNRFKYTVTY
+542 NGEESDNRFKYTVAY

-608 IGVKSRGDNY
+608 IGVKSRGNNY

-683 DIASLGASAGDR
+683 DIASLGATAGDR
-695 LPNIAEEQLSLGL
+695 LPNIAEEQMSLGL

-713 MFNSPAFART
+713 MFNSPAFARA

-761 RIQLS
+761 RVQLS

-777 FIFSA
+777 FRFSA

>member
-1 MRLINNYRYGLSI
+1 
-14 ATGVANKQ
+14 
-22 KQWRKLM
+22 M

-37 ATLFVSLFSVA
+37 AIISVSLFSVA

-142 DVNRIEVLR
+142 DVDRIEVLR

-158 GSNAVGGTIRYITAV
+158 GSNAVGGTIRYITAM

-183 TIEAIDK
+183 TVEAVDK
-190 KLADDSGMNYN
+190 KLADDTGLNYN
-201 LMVNVPFSEN
+201 FMVNVPFSEN

-229 IATGRKDIGTQEDDE
+229 VATGRKDIGTQEDDE
-244 YRLMFRYQNGPLDVN
+244 YRLMFRYQNGPLDIN
-259 AMVMKRERFDFGQ
+259 AMVMKRERYDFGQ

-288 ANCSYDA
+288 ANCSYNT

-320 VAFYSYTDET
+320 VAFYSFTDET

-354 LADYDYE
+354 LADYDFE

-392 ELRLS
+392 EIRLS

-408 GYFKTE
+408 GYFSTE
-414 YEDAPNSVTEWEVS
+414 YEAAPNSVTEWEVS
-428 NADGLDYIQS
+428 TADGLDYIKS

-448 YDPSVYRSPYGDTTF
+448 YDPSVYRSPYGDTSY
-463 RGNQGLLVY
+463 RGNQGYLVY
-472 GSYNYYSYAEE
+472 GSYNYYNYAEE
-483 EAFYASVDYTVD
+483 EAIYASLDYTVD
-495 KWTFTVGMRDFELAD
+495 KWTFTVGMRDFELSD
-510 GFKASEYGIFY
+510 GFKTSEYGIFY
-521 ESPDNTGCDGT
+521 ESADNTGCDGT
-532 EAVGVTCAEE
+532 EAVGATCSEE
-542 NGKESDNRFKYTVTY
+542 NGKESDNRFKYTVAY

-644 TYNGGEAETSGLE
+644 TYNGGEAETSGVE
-657 LDFSYDISENLV
+657 LDFSYDISDNLV
-669 LDVAGSFIS
+669 LDLAGSFIS

-695 LPNIAEEQLSLGL
+695 LPNIAEEQLSMGL

-713 MFNSPAFART
+713 MFNSPAFARA

-748 VNFNLGLEIDENS
+748 VNFNLGMEIDETS
-761 RIQLS
+761 RVQLS

-777 FIFSA
+777 FRFSA

-799 TIGLSYS
+799 TIALSYS

>member
-1 MRLINNYRYGLSI
+1 
-14 ATGVANKQ
+14 
-22 KQWRKLM
+22 M

-37 ATLFVSLFSVA
+37 AIISVSLFSVA

-142 DVNRIEVLR
+142 DVDRIEVLR

-158 GSNAVGGTIRYITAV
+158 GSNAVGGTIRYITAM

-183 TIEAIDK
+183 TVEAVDK
-190 KLADDSGMNYN
+190 KLADDTGLNYN
-201 LMVNVPFSEN
+201 FMVNVPLSEN

-229 IATGRKDIGTQEDDE
+229 VATGRKDIGTQEDDE
-244 YRLMFRYQNGPLDVN
+244 YRLMFRYQNGPLDIN
-259 AMVMKRERFDFGQ
+259 AMVMKRERYDFGQ

-288 ANCSYDA
+288 ANCSYDT

-320 VAFYSYTDET
+320 VAFYSFTDET

-354 LADYDYE
+354 LADYDFE

-392 ELRLS
+392 EIRLS

-408 GYFKTE
+408 GYFSTE
-414 YEDAPNSVTEWEVS
+414 YEAAPNSVTEWEVS
-428 NADGLDYIQS
+428 TADGLDYIKS

-448 YDPSVYRSPYGDTTF
+448 YDPSVYRSPYGDTSY
-463 RGNQGLLVY
+463 RGNQGYLVY
-472 GSYNYYSYAEE
+472 GSYNYYNYAEE
-483 EAFYASVDYTVD
+483 EAFYASLDYTVD
-495 KWTFTVGMRDFELAD
+495 KWTFTVGMRDFELSD
-510 GFKASEYGIFY
+510 GFKTSEYGIFY
-521 ESPDNTGCDGT
+521 ESADNTGCDGT
-532 EAVGVTCAEE
+532 EAVGATCSEE
-542 NGKESDNRFKYTVTY
+542 NGKESDNRFKYTVAY

-568 SSVGYRSGGNNAAL
+568 SSVGYRAGGNNAAL

-644 TYNGGEAETSGLE
+644 TYNGGEAETSGVE
-657 LDFSYDISENLV
+657 LDFSYDISDNLV
-669 LDVAGSFIS
+669 LDLAGSFIS

-695 LPNIAEEQLSLGL
+695 LPNIAEEQLSMGL

-713 MFNSPAFART
+713 MFNSPAFARA

-748 VNFNLGLEIDENS
+748 VNFNLGMEIDENS
-761 RIQLS
+761 RVQLS

-777 FIFSA
+777 FRFSA

-799 TIGLSYS
+799 TIALSYS

>member
-1 MRLINNYRYGLSI
+1 
-14 ATGVANKQ
+14 
-22 KQWRKLM
+22 M

-37 ATLFVSLFSVA
+37 AIISVSLFSVA

-158 GSNAVGGTIRYITAV
+158 GSNAVGGTIRYITAM

-183 TIEAIDK
+183 TVEAVDK
-190 KLADDSGMNYN
+190 KLADDTGLNYN
-201 LMVNVPFSEN
+201 FMVNVPFSEN

-229 IATGRKDIGTQEDDE
+229 VATGRKDIGTQEDDE
-244 YRLMFRYQNGPLDVN
+244 YRLMFRYQNGPLDIN
-259 AMVMKRERFDFGQ
+259 AMVMKRERYDFGQ

-288 ANCSYDA
+288 ANCSYDT

-320 VAFYSYTDET
+320 VAFYSFTDET

-354 LADYDYE
+354 LADYDFE

-392 ELRLS
+392 EIRLS

-408 GYFKTE
+408 GYFSTE
-414 YEDAPNSVTEWEVS
+414 YEAAPNSVTEWEVS
-428 NADGLDYIQS
+428 TADGLDYIKS

-448 YDPSVYRSPYGDTTF
+448 YDPSVYRSPYGDTSY
-463 RGNQGLLVY
+463 RGNQGYLVY
-472 GSYNYYSYAEE
+472 GSYNYYNYAEE
-483 EAFYASVDYTVD
+483 EAIYASLDYTVD
-495 KWTFTVGMRDFELAD
+495 KWTFTVGMRDFELSD
-510 GFKASEYGIFY
+510 GFKTSEYGIFY
-521 ESPDNTGCDGT
+521 ESADNTGCDGT
-532 EAVGVTCAEE
+532 EAVGATCSEE
-542 NGKESDNRFKYTVTY
+542 NGKESDNRFKYTVAY

-644 TYNGGEAETSGLE
+644 TYNGGEAETSGVE
-657 LDFSYDISENLV
+657 LDFSYDISDNLV
-669 LDVAGSFIS
+669 LDLAGSFIS

-695 LPNIAEEQLSLGL
+695 LPNIAEEQLSMGL

-713 MFNSPAFART
+713 MFNSPAFARA

-748 VNFNLGLEIDENS
+748 VNFNLGMEIDETS
-761 RIQLS
+761 RVQLS
-766 VSNLTDERSEA
+766 VSNLTDERTEA
-777 FIFSA
+777 FRFSA

-799 TIGLSYS
+799 TIALSYS

>member
-1 MRLINNYRYGLSI
+1 
-14 ATGVANKQ
+14 
-22 KQWRKLM
+22 M

-37 ATLFVSLFSVA
+37 AIISVSLFSVA

-142 DVNRIEVLR
+142 DVDRIEVLR

-158 GSNAVGGTIRYITAV
+158 GSNAVGGTIRYITAM

-183 TIEAIDK
+183 TVEAVDK
-190 KLADDSGMNYN
+190 KLADDTGLNYN
-201 LMVNVPFSEN
+201 FMVNVPFSEN

-229 IATGRKDIGTQEDDE
+229 VATGRKDIGTQEDDE
-244 YRLMFRYQNGPLDVN
+244 YRLMFRYQNGPLDIN
-259 AMVMKRERFDFGQ
+259 AMVMKRERYDFGQ

-288 ANCSYDA
+288 ANCSYDT

-320 VAFYSYTDET
+320 VAFYSFTDET

-354 LADYDYE
+354 LADYDFE

-392 ELRLS
+392 EIRLS

-408 GYFKTE
+408 GYFSTE
-414 YEDAPNSVTEWEVS
+414 YEAAPNSVTEWEVS
-428 NADGLDYIQS
+428 TADGLDYIKS

-448 YDPSVYRSPYGDTTF
+448 YDPSVYRSPYGDTSY
-463 RGNQGLLVY
+463 RGNQGYLVY
-472 GSYNYYSYAEE
+472 GSYNYYNYAEE
-483 EAFYASVDYTVD
+483 EAFYASLDYTVD
-495 KWTFTVGMRDFELAD
+495 KWTFTVGMRDFELSD
-510 GFKASEYGIFY
+510 GFKTSEYGIFY
-521 ESPDNTGCDGT
+521 ESADNTGCDGT
-532 EAVGVTCAEE
+532 EAVGATCSEE
-542 NGKESDNRFKYTVTY
+542 NGKESDNRFKYTVAY

-644 TYNGGEAETSGLE
+644 TYNGGEAETSGVE
-657 LDFSYDISENLV
+657 LDFSYDISDNLV
-669 LDVAGSFIS
+669 LDLAGSFIS

-695 LPNIAEEQLSLGL
+695 LPNIAEEQLSMGL

-713 MFNSPAFART
+713 MFNSPAFARA

-748 VNFNLGLEIDENS
+748 VNFNLGMEIDENS
-761 RIQLS
+761 RVQLS

-777 FIFSA
+777 FRFSA

-799 TIGLSYS
+799 TIALSYS

>member
-1 MRLINNYRYGLSI
+1 
-14 ATGVANKQ
+14 
-22 KQWRKLM
+22 M

-37 ATLFVSLFSVA
+37 AIISVSLFSVA

-158 GSNAVGGTIRYITAV
+158 GSNAVGGTIRYITAM

-183 TIEAIDK
+183 TVEAVDK
-190 KLADDSGMNYN
+190 KLADDTGLNYN
-201 LMVNVPFSEN
+201 FMVNVPFSEN

-229 IATGRKDIGTQEDDE
+229 VATGRKDIGTQEDDE
-244 YRLMFRYQNGPLDVN
+244 YRLMFRYQNGPLDIN
-259 AMVMKRERFDFGQ
+259 AMVMKRERYDFGQ

-288 ANCSYDA
+288 ANCSYDT

-320 VAFYSYTDET
+320 VAFYSFTDET

-354 LADYDYE
+354 LADYDFE

-392 ELRLS
+392 EIRLS

-408 GYFKTE
+408 GYFSTE
-414 YEDAPNSVTEWEVS
+414 YEAAPNSVTEWEVS
-428 NADGLDYIQS
+428 TADGLDYIKS

-448 YDPSVYRSPYGDTTF
+448 YDPSVYRSPYGDTSY
-463 RGNQGLLVY
+463 RGNQGYLVY
-472 GSYNYYSYAEE
+472 GSYNYYNYAEE
-483 EAFYASVDYTVD
+483 EAIYASLDYTVV
-495 KWTFTVGMRDFELAD
+495 KWTFTVGMRDFELSD
-510 GFKASEYGIFY
+510 GFKTSEYGIFY
-521 ESPDNTGCDGT
+521 ESADNTGCDGT
-532 EAVGVTCAEE
+532 EAVGATCSEE
-542 NGKESDNRFKYTVTY
+542 NGKESDNRFKYTVAY

-644 TYNGGEAETSGLE
+644 TYNGGEAETSGVE
-657 LDFSYDISENLV
+657 LDFSYDISDNLV
-669 LDVAGSFIS
+669 LDLAGSFIS

-695 LPNIAEEQLSLGL
+695 LPNIAEEQLSMGL

-713 MFNSPAFART
+713 MFNSPAFARA

-748 VNFNLGLEIDENS
+748 VNFNLGMEIDETS
-761 RIQLS
+761 RVQLS

-777 FIFSA
+777 FRFSA

-799 TIGLSYS
+799 TIALSYS

>member
-1 MRLINNYRYGLSI
+1 
-14 ATGVANKQ
+14 
-22 KQWRKLM
+22 M

-37 ATLFVSLFSVA
+37 AIISVSLFPVA
-48 SFAQEIEEIIV
+48 SFTQEIEEIIV

-158 GSNAVGGTIRYITAV
+158 GSNAVGGTIRYITAM

-183 TIEAIDK
+183 TVEAVDK
-190 KLADDSGMNYN
+190 KLADDTGFNYN
-201 LMVNVPFSEN
+201 FMVNVPFSEN

-229 IATGRKDIGTQEDDE
+229 VATGRKDIGTQEDDE
-244 YRLMFRYQNGPLDVN
+244 YRLMFRYQNGPLDIN

-288 ANCSYDA
+288 ANCSYNA

-320 VAFYSYTDET
+320 VAFYSFTDET

-354 LADYDYE
+354 LADYDFK
-361 DFYVTDWSRI
+361 DSYVTDWSRI

-392 ELRLS
+392 EIRLS

-408 GYFKTE
+408 GYFNTE
-414 YEDAPNSVTEWEVS
+414 YEGAPNSVTEWEVS
-428 NADGLDYIQS
+428 TADGLDYIKS

-448 YDPSVYRSPYGDTTF
+448 YDPSVYRSPYGDTSY
-463 RGNQGLLVY
+463 RGNQGFLVY
-472 GSYNYYSYAEE
+472 GSYNYYNYAEE

-495 KWTFTVGMRDFELAD
+495 KWTFTVGMRDFELSD
-510 GFKASEYGIFY
+510 GFKTSEYGIFY
-521 ESPDNTGCDGT
+521 ESADNTGCDGT
-532 EAVGVTCAEE
+532 EAVGATCSEE
-542 NGKESDNRFKYTVTY
+542 NGKESDNRFKYTVAY

-644 TYNGGEAETSGLE
+644 TYNGGEAETSGVE
-657 LDFSYDISENLV
+657 LDFSYDISDNLV
-669 LDVAGSFIS
+669 LDIAGSFIS

-695 LPNIAEEQLSLGL
+695 LPNIAEEQLSMGL

-713 MFNSPAFART
+713 MFNSPAFARA
-723 DFNYYGESY
+723 DFNYYGESF

-748 VNFNLGLEIDENS
+748 VNFNLGMEIDDTS
-761 RIQLS
+761 RVQLS

-777 FIFSA
+777 FRFSA

-799 TIGLSYS
+799 TIALSYS

>member
-1 MRLINNYRYGLSI
+1 
-14 ATGVANKQ
+14 
-22 KQWRKLM
+22 M

-37 ATLFVSLFSVA
+37 ATLFFSLFSVA

-158 GSNAVGGTIRYITAV
+158 GSNAVGGTIRYITAM

-288 ANCSYDA
+288 ANCSYDT

-408 GYFKTE
+408 GYFKTC
-414 YEDAPNSVTEWEVS
+414 
-428 NADGLDYIQS
+428 
-438 YMGFTSHNGT
+438 
-448 YDPSVYRSPYGDTTF
+448 
-463 RGNQGLLVY
+463 LL
-472 GSYNYYSYAEE
+472 
-483 EAFYASVDYTVD
+483 
-495 KWTFTVGMRDFELAD
+495 
-510 GFKASEYGIFY
+510 
-521 ESPDNTGCDGT
+521 
-532 EAVGVTCAEE
+532 
-542 NGKESDNRFKYTVTY
+542 
-557 EVDDDLTLFAV
+557 
-568 SSVGYRSGGNNAAL
+568 
-582 PFFCANDP
+582 
-590 EAAGFKRRYTS
+590 YTS
-601 DEAENTE
+601 PSPRDRQ
-608 IGVKSRGDNY
+608 KSRM
-618 TLNATYFWVDW
+618 
-629 TGIQVTVRPACGWSF
+629 PS
-644 TYNGGEAETSGLE
+644 
-657 LDFSYDISENLV
+657 
-669 LDVAGSFIS
+669 S
-678 AEISN
+678 A
-683 DIASLGASAGDR
+683 
-695 LPNIAEEQLSLGL
+695 
-708 SYRFE
+708 
-713 MFNSPAFART
+713 
-723 DFNYYGESY
+723 
-732 ATFAED
+732 
-738 REDMSPSYTQ
+738 
-748 VNFNLGLEIDENS
+748 
-761 RIQLS
+761 
-766 VSNLTDERSEA
+766 
-777 FIFSA
+777 
-782 ESPSYRARNY
+782 
-792 LQWIPPR
+792 
-799 TIGLSYS
+799 
-806 RDF
+806 

>member
-1 MRLINNYRYGLSI
+1 
-14 ATGVANKQ
+14 
-22 KQWRKLM
+22 M

-37 ATLFVSLFSVA
+37 AIISVSLFSVA

-158 GSNAVGGTIRYITAV
+158 GSNAVGGTIRYITAM

-183 TIEAIDK
+183 TVEAVDK
-190 KLADDSGMNYN
+190 KLADDTGLNYN
-201 LMVNVPFSEN
+201 FMVNVPFSEN

-229 IATGRKDIGTQEDDE
+229 VATGRKDIGTQEDDE
-244 YRLMFRYQNGPLDVN
+244 YRLMFRYQNGPLDIN
-259 AMVMKRERFDFGQ
+259 AMVMKRERYDFGQ

-288 ANCSYDA
+288 ANCSYDT

-320 VAFYSYTDET
+320 VAFYSFTDET

-354 LADYDYE
+354 LADYDFE

-392 ELRLS
+392 EIRLS

-408 GYFKTE
+408 GYFSTE
-414 YEDAPNSVTEWEVS
+414 YEAAPNSVTEWEVS
-428 NADGLDYIQS
+428 TADGLDYIKS

-448 YDPSVYRSPYGDTTF
+448 YDPSVYRSPYGDTSY
-463 RGNQGLLVY
+463 RGNQGYLVY
-472 GSYNYYSYAEE
+472 GSYNYYNYAEE
-483 EAFYASVDYTVD
+483 EAIYASLDYTVD
-495 KWTFTVGMRDFELAD
+495 KWTFTVGMRDFELSD
-510 GFKASEYGIFY
+510 GFKTSEYGIFY
-521 ESPDNTGCDGT
+521 ESADNTGCDGT
-532 EAVGVTCAEE
+532 EAVGATCSEE
-542 NGKESDNRFKYTVTY
+542 NGKESDNRFKYTVAY

-644 TYNGGEAETSGLE
+644 TYNGGEAETSGVE
-657 LDFSYDISENLV
+657 LDFSYDISDNLV
-669 LDVAGSFIS
+669 LDLAGSFIS

-695 LPNIAEEQLSLGL
+695 LPNIAEEQLSMGL

-713 MFNSPAFART
+713 MFNSPAFARA

-748 VNFNLGLEIDENS
+748 VNFNLGMEIDETS
-761 RIQLS
+761 RVQLS

-777 FIFSA
+777 FRFSA

-799 TIGLSYS
+799 TIALSYS

>member
-1 MRLINNYRYGLSI
+1 
-14 ATGVANKQ
+14 
-22 KQWRKLM
+22 M

-37 ATLFVSLFSVA
+37 AIISVSLFSVA

-142 DVNRIEVLR
+142 DVDRIEVLR

-158 GSNAVGGTIRYITAV
+158 GSNAVGGTIRYITAM

-183 TIEAIDK
+183 TVEAVDK
-190 KLADDSGMNYN
+190 KLADDTGLNYN
-201 LMVNVPFSEN
+201 FMVNVPFSEN

-229 IATGRKDIGTQEDDE
+229 VATGRKDIGTQEDDE
-244 YRLMFRYQNGPLDVN
+244 YRLMFRYQNGPLDIN
-259 AMVMKRERFDFGQ
+259 AMVMKRERYDFGQ

-288 ANCSYDA
+288 ANCSYDT

-320 VAFYSYTDET
+320 VAFYSFTDET

-354 LADYDYE
+354 LADYDFE

-392 ELRLS
+392 EIRLS

-408 GYFKTE
+408 GYFSTE
-414 YEDAPNSVTEWEVS
+414 YEAAPNSVTEWEVS
-428 NADGLDYIQS
+428 TADGLDYIKS

-448 YDPSVYRSPYGDTTF
+448 YDPSVYRSPYGDTSY
-463 RGNQGLLVY
+463 RGNQGYLVY
-472 GSYNYYSYAEE
+472 GSYNYYNYAEE
-483 EAFYASVDYTVD
+483 EAIYASLDYTVD
-495 KWTFTVGMRDFELAD
+495 KWTFTVGMRDFELSD
-510 GFKASEYGIFY
+510 GFKTSEYGIFY
-521 ESPDNTGCDGT
+521 ESADNTGCDGT
-532 EAVGVTCAEE
+532 EAVGATCSEE
-542 NGKESDNRFKYTVTY
+542 NGKESDNRFKYTVAY

-644 TYNGGEAETSGLE
+644 TYNGGEAETSGVE
-657 LDFSYDISENLV
+657 LDFSYDISDNLV
-669 LDVAGSFIS
+669 LDLAGSFIS

-695 LPNIAEEQLSLGL
+695 LPNIAEEQLSMGL

-713 MFNSPAFART
+713 MFNSPAFARA

-748 VNFNLGLEIDENS
+748 VNFNLGMEIDENS
-761 RIQLS
+761 RVQLS

-777 FIFSA
+777 FRFSA

-799 TIGLSYS
+799 TIALSYS

>member
-1 MRLINNYRYGLSI
+1 
-14 ATGVANKQ
+14 
-22 KQWRKLM
+22 M

-37 ATLFVSLFSVA
+37 AIISISLFPVA
-48 SFAQEIEEIIV
+48 SFTQEIEEIIV

-158 GSNAVGGTIRYITAV
+158 GSNAVGGTIRYITAM

-183 TIEAIDK
+183 TVEAVDK
-190 KLADDSGMNYN
+190 KLADDTGFNYN
-201 LMVNVPFSEN
+201 FMVNVPFSEN

-229 IATGRKDIGTQEDDE
+229 VATGRKDIGTQEDDE
-244 YRLMFRYQNGPLDVN
+244 YRLMFRYQNGPLDIN

-288 ANCSYDA
+288 ANCSYNA

-320 VAFYSYTDET
+320 VAFYSFTDET

-354 LADYDYE
+354 LADYDFK
-361 DFYVTDWSRI
+361 DSYVTDWSRI

-392 ELRLS
+392 EIRLS

-408 GYFKTE
+408 GYFNTE
-414 YEDAPNSVTEWEVS
+414 YEGAPNSVTEWEVS
-428 NADGLDYIQS
+428 TADGLDYIKS

-448 YDPSVYRSPYGDTTF
+448 YDPSVYRSPYGDTSY
-463 RGNQGLLVY
+463 RGNQGFLVY
-472 GSYNYYSYAEE
+472 GSYNYYNYAEE

-495 KWTFTVGMRDFELAD
+495 KWTFTVGMRDFELSD
-510 GFKASEYGIFY
+510 GFKTSEYGIFY
-521 ESPDNTGCDGT
+521 ESADNTGCDGT
-532 EAVGVTCAEE
+532 EAVGATCSEE
-542 NGKESDNRFKYTVTY
+542 NGKESDNRFKYTVAY

-644 TYNGGEAETSGLE
+644 TYNGGEAETSGVE
-657 LDFSYDISENLV
+657 LDFSYDISDNLV
-669 LDVAGSFIS
+669 LDIAGSFIS

-695 LPNIAEEQLSLGL
+695 LPNIAEEQLSMGL

-713 MFNSPAFART
+713 MFNSPAFARA
-723 DFNYYGESY
+723 DFNYYGESF

-748 VNFNLGLEIDENS
+748 VNFNLGMEIDDTS
-761 RIQLS
+761 RVQLS

-777 FIFSA
+777 FRFSA

-799 TIGLSYS
+799 TIALSYS

>member
-1 MRLINNYRYGLSI
+1 
-14 ATGVANKQ
+14 
-22 KQWRKLM
+22 M

-37 ATLFVSLFSVA
+37 AIISVSLFSVA

-142 DVNRIEVLR
+142 DVDRIEVLR

-158 GSNAVGGTIRYITAV
+158 GSNAVGGTIRYITAM

-183 TIEAIDK
+183 TVEAVDK
-190 KLADDSGMNYN
+190 KLADDTGLNYN
-201 LMVNVPFSEN
+201 FMVNVPFSEN

-229 IATGRKDIGTQEDDE
+229 VATGRKDIGTQEDDE
-244 YRLMFRYQNGPLDVN
+244 YRLMFRYQNGPLDIN
-259 AMVMKRERFDFGQ
+259 AMVMKRERYDFGQ

-288 ANCSYDA
+288 ANCSYDT

-320 VAFYSYTDET
+320 VAFYSFTDET

-354 LADYDYE
+354 LADYDFE

-383 YGDAGRDTQ
+383 YGDSGRDTQ
-392 ELRLS
+392 EIRLS

-408 GYFKTE
+408 GYFSTE
-414 YEDAPNSVTEWEVS
+414 YEAAPNSVTEWEVS
-428 NADGLDYIQS
+428 TADGLDYIKS

-448 YDPSVYRSPYGDTTF
+448 YDPSVYRSPYGDTSY
-463 RGNQGLLVY
+463 RGNQGYLVY
-472 GSYNYYSYAEE
+472 GSYNYYNYAEE
-483 EAFYASVDYTVD
+483 EAFYASLDYTVD
-495 KWTFTVGMRDFELAD
+495 KWTFTVGMRDFELSD
-510 GFKASEYGIFY
+510 GFKTSEYGIFY
-521 ESPDNTGCDGT
+521 ESADNTGCDGT
-532 EAVGVTCAEE
+532 EAVGATCSEE
-542 NGKESDNRFKYTVTY
+542 NGKESDNRFKYTVAY

-644 TYNGGEAETSGLE
+644 TYNGGEAETSGVE
-657 LDFSYDISENLV
+657 LDFSYDISDNLV
-669 LDVAGSFIS
+669 LDLAGSFIS

-695 LPNIAEEQLSLGL
+695 LPNIAEEQLSMGL

-713 MFNSPAFART
+713 MFNSPAFARA

-748 VNFNLGLEIDENS
+748 VNFNLGMEIDETS
-761 RIQLS
+761 RVQLS

-777 FIFSA
+777 FRFSA

-799 TIGLSYS
+799 TIALSYS

>member
-1 MRLINNYRYGLSI
+1 
-14 ATGVANKQ
+14 
-22 KQWRKLM
+22 M

-37 ATLFVSLFSVA
+37 AAISVSLFSVA

-158 GSNAVGGTIRYITAV
+158 GSNAVGGTIRYITAM

-183 TIEAIDK
+183 TVEAVDK
-190 KLADDSGMNYN
+190 KLADDTGLNYN
-201 LMVNVPFSEN
+201 FMVNVPFSEN

-229 IATGRKDIGTQEDDE
+229 VATGRKDIGTQEDDE
-244 YRLMFRYQNGPLDVN
+244 YRLMFRYQNGPLDIN
-259 AMVMKRERFDFGQ
+259 AMVMKRERYDFGQ

-288 ANCSYDA
+288 ANCSYDT

-320 VAFYSYTDET
+320 VAFYSFTDET

-354 LADYDYE
+354 LADYDFE

-392 ELRLS
+392 EIRLS

-408 GYFKTE
+408 GYFSTE
-414 YEDAPNSVTEWEVS
+414 YEAAPNSVTEWEVS
-428 NADGLDYIQS
+428 TADGLDYIKS

-448 YDPSVYRSPYGDTTF
+448 YDPSVYRSPYGDTSY
-463 RGNQGLLVY
+463 RGNQGYLVY
-472 GSYNYYSYAEE
+472 GSYNYYNYAEE
-483 EAFYASVDYTVD
+483 EAIYASLDYTVD
-495 KWTFTVGMRDFELAD
+495 KWTFTVGMRDFELSD
-510 GFKASEYGIFY
+510 GFKTSEYGIFY
-521 ESPDNTGCDGT
+521 ESADNTGCDGT
-532 EAVGVTCAEE
+532 EAVGATCSEE
-542 NGKESDNRFKYTVTY
+542 NGKESDNRFKYTVAY

-644 TYNGGEAETSGLE
+644 TYNGGEAETSGVE
-657 LDFSYDISENLV
+657 LDFSYDISDNLV
-669 LDVAGSFIS
+669 LDLAGSFIS

-695 LPNIAEEQLSLGL
+695 LPNIAEEQLSMGL

-713 MFNSPAFART
+713 MFNSPAFARA

-748 VNFNLGLEIDENS
+748 VNFNLGMEIDETS
-761 RIQLS
+761 RVQLS

-777 FIFSA
+777 FRFSA

-799 TIGLSYS
+799 TIALSYS

>member
-1 MRLINNYRYGLSI
+1 
-14 ATGVANKQ
+14 
-22 KQWRKLM
+22 M

-158 GSNAVGGTIRYITAV
+158 GSNAVGGTIRYITAT

-521 ESPDNTGCDGT
+521 ESADNTGCDGT

-777 FIFSA
+777 FRFSA

>member
-1 MRLINNYRYGLSI
+1 
-14 ATGVANKQ
+14 
-22 KQWRKLM
+22 M

-37 ATLFVSLFSVA
+37 AIISVSLFSVA

-158 GSNAVGGTIRYITAV
+158 GSNAVGGTIRYITAM

-183 TIEAIDK
+183 TVEAVDK
-190 KLADDSGMNYN
+190 KLADDTGLNYN
-201 LMVNVPFSEN
+201 FMVNVPFSEN

-229 IATGRKDIGTQEDDE
+229 VATGRKDIGTQEDDE
-244 YRLMFRYQNGPLDVN
+244 YRLMFRYQNGPLDIN
-259 AMVMKRERFDFGQ
+259 AMVMKRERYDFGQ

-288 ANCSYDA
+288 ANCSYDT

-320 VAFYSYTDET
+320 VAFYSFTDET

-354 LADYDYE
+354 LADYDFE

-392 ELRLS
+392 EIRLS

-408 GYFKTE
+408 GYFSTE
-414 YEDAPNSVTEWEVS
+414 YEAAPNSVTEWEVS
-428 NADGLDYIQS
+428 TADGLDYIKS

-448 YDPSVYRSPYGDTTF
+448 YDPSVYRSPYGDTSY
-463 RGNQGLLVY
+463 RGNQGYLVY
-472 GSYNYYSYAEE
+472 GSYNYYNYAEE
-483 EAFYASVDYTVD
+483 EAFYASLDYTVD
-495 KWTFTVGMRDFELAD
+495 KWTFTVGMRDFELSD
-510 GFKASEYGIFY
+510 GFKTSEYGIFY
-521 ESPDNTGCDGT
+521 ESADNTGCDGT
-532 EAVGVTCAEE
+532 EAVGATCSEE
-542 NGKESDNRFKYTVTY
+542 NGKESDNRFKYTVAY

-644 TYNGGEAETSGLE
+644 TYNGGEAETSGVE
-657 LDFSYDISENLV
+657 LDFSYDISDNLV
-669 LDVAGSFIS
+669 LDLAGSFIS

-695 LPNIAEEQLSLGL
+695 LPNIAEEQLSMGL

-713 MFNSPAFART
+713 MFNSPAFARA

-748 VNFNLGLEIDENS
+748 VNFNLGMEIDETS
-761 RIQLS
+761 RVQLS

-777 FIFSA
+777 FRFSA

-799 TIGLSYS
+799 TIALSYS